1 MRTNQD
7 QIVDDDT
14 DYKYYMKNLLRF
26 FNNNIARE
34 RIDKRFKE
42 FCYVGLLKILII

>member
-14 DYKYYMKNLLRF
+14 DYKCYMKNMLRF

-42 FCYVGLLKILII
+42 FC